1 MSVDRSVFQALESAV
16 AGMPPSDPSAIP
28 VRIHLAGLYLSGGM
42 AELAL
47 AHSMTVLT
55 LAPEDTSALSLA
67 AAAAAATGK
76 DELADSYRLLHA
88 ALLTGEALT
97 SPPESGAPRPAES
110 SGPERSGPERS
121 TPEPSTPEPST
132 RELSTPQPSAPEP
145 ARASHPRPVDPAQR
159 DLFGLDAEPI
169 LDSTGWDSSDPR
181 EVTLADVAG
190 MADVKRRLQRSLLG
204 PMANPTLSEAFGKQ
218 LRGGL
223 LLWGPP
229 GTGKTFIARALS
241 GELGAHFFSAT
252 PADIYGSFFGQSEQN
267 VARLFAEARQEAPGV
282 VFLDE
287 LDAIGGR
294 RSRRNT
300 DQARAVVNQ
309 LLTELDGLAS
319 NEGVYVLAATNAPWD
334 VDEALRRPGRF
345 DRTILVLPPDEPAR
359 NTLLQME
366 LRGRPVAPGIDLA
379 RLVRSTETYSGAD
392 LVRVVEAATER
403 ALERSMELG
412 IVSPV
417 TDADL
422 QAAVRDT
429 PASTRSWLSTAAT
442 YLAHVGDSED
452 FHELRGY
459 LRSHK
464 IG

>member
-1 MSVDRSVFQALESAV
+1 MSVDHSVFQALESAV
-16 AGMPPSDPSAIP
+16 AGMPPTDPSAVP

-47 AHSMTVLT
+47 AHSVTVLAI
-55 LAPEDTSALSLA
+55 APQDTSALSLA

-88 ALLTGEALT
+88 ALLTPEAAGMPT
-97 SPPESGAPRPAES
+97 ANTRESGASRTPEPA
-110 SGPERSGPERS
+110 
-121 TPEPSTPEPST
+121 TPEPSTPELST
-132 RELSTPQPSAPEP
+132 PELSTPEPSTSE
-145 ARASHPRPVDPAQR
+145 RASQPGPADPALAG
-159 DLFGLDAEPI
+159 LFGFAAEPTREPI
-169 LDSTGWDSSDPR
+169 GWDTGDPR
-181 EVTLADVAG
+181 AVTLADVAG

-241 GELGAHFFSAT
+241 GELGARFLSAT

-267 VARLFAEARQEAPGV
+267 VARLFGEARREAPGV

-319 NEGVYVLAATNAPWD
+319 NDGVYVLAATNAPWD
-334 VDEALRRPGRF
+334 VDDALRRPGRF
-345 DRTILVLPPDEPAR
+345 DRTILVLPPDEAAR
-359 NTLLQME
+359 SALLGME
-366 LRGRPVAPGIDLA
+366 LSDRPVAPGIDLA
-379 RLVRSTETYSGAD
+379 RLVRATETYSGAD

-403 ALERSMELG
+403 ALERSMDLG
-412 IVSPV
+412 LVSPV
-417 TDADL
+417 TEADL

-442 YLAHVGDSED
+442 YLAHVGDGED

>member
-1 MSVDRSVFQALESAV
+1 MSVDRSVFQALEGAV
-16 AGMPPSDPSAIP
+16 AGMASTDPSAVP
-28 VRIHLAGLYLSGGM
+28 VRIHLAGLYLSAGM
-42 AELAL
+42 ADLAL
-47 AHSMTVLT
+47 THAMTVLAI
-55 LAPEDTSALSLA
+55 APQDTAALSLA

-76 DELADSYRLLHA
+76 DDLADSYRLLHA
-88 ALLTGEALT
+88 ALLNAGPAAGLSVAAPVAPKPAVPKPSASS
-97 SPPESGAPRPAES
+97 SPAPKPTIPNPTTPESGVPKPKPR
-110 SGPERSGPERS
+110 
-121 TPEPSTPEPST
+121 
-132 RELSTPQPSAPEP
+132 APEHGGPTP
-145 ARASHPRPVDPAQR
+145 ATA
-159 DLFGLDAEPI
+159 DLFAAAGAEPTQ
-169 LDSTGWDSSDPR
+169 DPTGWDTTDPR
-181 EVTLADVAG
+181 AVTLADVAG
-190 MADVKRRLQRSLLG
+190 MEDVKRRLQRSLLG

-241 GELGAHFFSAT
+241 GELGARFLSAT

-267 VARLFAEARQEAPGV
+267 VARLFAEARREAPGV

-334 VDEALRRPGRF
+334 VDDALRRPGRF

-359 NTLLQME
+359 NALLRME
-366 LRGRPVAPGIDLA
+366 LRERPVAPGVDVA
-379 RLVRSTETYSGAD
+379 RLVRATDTYSGAD

-412 IVSPV
+412 MVSPL

-429 PASTRSWLSTAAT
+429 PASTRGWLSTAAT
-442 YLAHVGDSED
+442 YLAHVGDGED

>member
-1 MSVDRSVFQALESAV
+1 MSVDRSVFQALESALL
-16 AGMPPSDPSAIP
+16 GMSPTDPSATP
-28 VRIHLAGLYLSGGM
+28 VRIHLAGLYLSAGM
-42 AELAL
+42 AEQAL
-47 AHSMTVLT
+47 AHAMSVLSIAPQDTV
-55 LAPEDTSALSLA
+55 ALSLA
-67 AAAAAATGK
+67 AAAASATGK

-88 ALLTGEALT
+88 ALLNGEAVRGIPAT
-97 SPPESGAPRPAES
+97 ESNA
-110 SGPERSGPERS
+110 
-121 TPEPSTPEPST
+121 PEPSVPNATIPDPSVSDQARPVAEVREPTERGPGLFEPS
-132 RELSTPQPSAPEP
+132 LPDGPAPAVPTTEP
-145 ARASHPRPVDPAQR
+145 
-159 DLFGLDAEPI
+159 
-169 LDSTGWDSSDPR
+169 TGWDTDDPR
-181 EVTLADVAG
+181 AVTLADVAG
-190 MADVKRRLQRSLLG
+190 MDDVKRRLQRSLLG
-204 PMANPTLSEAFGKQ
+204 PMANPTLSEAFGKH

-241 GELGAHFFSAT
+241 GELGARFFSAT

-267 VARLFAEARQEAPGV
+267 VARLFAEARRESPGV

-319 NEGVYVLAATNAPWD
+319 NDGVYVLAATNAPWD
-334 VDEALRRPGRF
+334 VDDALRRPGRF

-359 NTLLQME
+359 DALLRME
-366 LRGRPVAPGIDLA
+366 LAQRPVAEGIDVSHLIRA
-379 RLVRSTETYSGAD
+379 TETYSGAD

-403 ALERSMELG
+403 ALERSMQLG
-412 IVSPV
+412 TVSPL

-422 QAAVRDT
+422 KAAVRDT
-429 PASTRSWLSTAAT
+429 PASTRGWLSTAAT
-442 YLAHVGDSED
+442 YLAHIGDGED
-452 FHELRGY
+452 FQELRTY
-459 LRSHK
+459 LRSHR

>member
-1 MSVDRSVFQALESAV
+1 MRSQQMSVDRSVFQALEGAL
-16 AGMPPSDPSAIP
+16 AGMPGTDPSAIP
-28 VRIHLAGLYLSGGM
+28 VRIHLAGLYLSAGM
-42 AELAL
+42 AEPAL
-47 AHSMTVLT
+47 AHSVAVLAI
-55 LAPEDTSALSLA
+55 APHDTSALSLA
-67 AAAAAATGK
+67 AAAASAAGK
-76 DELADSYRLLHA
+76 DDLADSYRLLHA
-88 ALLTGEALT
+88 ALLNTEV
-97 SPPESGAPRPAES
+97 SVIPERGAPEPGLPRIPDSGPPRPAES
-110 SGPERSGPERS
+110 LAAKPDAG
-121 TPEPSTPEPST
+121 
-132 RELSTPQPSAPEP
+132 
-145 ARASHPRPVDPAQR
+145 RAEA
-159 DLFGLDAEPI
+159 DLFGTPTAEPSR
-169 LDSTGWDSSDPR
+169 DPAGWDTTDPR
-181 EVTLADVAG
+181 AVTLADVAG
-190 MADVKRRLQRSLLG
+190 MEDVKRRLQRSLLG

-241 GELGAHFFSAT
+241 GELGARFLSAT

-267 VARLFAEARQEAPGV
+267 VARLFAEARRETPGV

-319 NEGVYVLAATNAPWD
+319 NDGVYVLAATNAPWD
-334 VDEALRRPGRF
+334 VDDALRRPGRF

-359 NTLLQME
+359 DALLRME
-366 LRGRPVAPGIDLA
+366 LRERPVAPGIDLT

-403 ALERSMELG
+403 ALERSMQLG
-412 IVSPV
+412 MVSPV

-429 PASTRSWLSTAAT
+429 PASTRGWLSTAAT
-442 YLAHVGDSED
+442 YLAHVGDGED

>member
-16 AGMPPSDPSAIP
+16 AGMAPTDPAAVP

-47 AHSMTVLT
+47 THAMTVLAI
-55 LAPEDTSALSLA
+55 APQETAALSLA
-67 AAAAAATGK
+67 AAAASATGK

-88 ALLTGEALT
+88 ALLNGEPVVGSDPSNRHL
-97 SPPESGAPRPAES
+97 P
-110 SGPERSGPERS
+110 
-121 TPEPSTPEPST
+121 TPETQSALESALEAEPVKPITQDRVVPEPT
-132 RELSTPQPSAPEP
+132 RGPTAYEG
-145 ARASHPRPVDPAQR
+145 
-159 DLFGLDAEPI
+159 DLFGVNSPPAEPVQEP
-169 LDSTGWDSSDPR
+169 TGWDTADPR
-181 EVTLADVAG
+181 AVTLADVAG
-190 MADVKRRLQRSLLG
+190 MEDVKRRLHRSLLG

-241 GELGAHFFSAT
+241 GELGARFLAAT

-267 VARLFAEARQEAPGV
+267 VARLFAEARREAPGV

-309 LLTELDGLAS
+309 LLTELDGLNS

-334 VDEALRRPGRF
+334 IDDALRRPGRF

-359 NTLLQME
+359 DALLRME
-366 LRGRPVAPGIDLA
+366 LRDRPVAPGVDVG
-379 RLVRSTETYSGAD
+379 RLIRATDTYSGAD
-392 LVRVVEAATER
+392 LVRVVEAASER
-403 ALERSMELG
+403 ALERSMQLG
-412 IVSPV
+412 MVSPV

-422 QAAVRDT
+422 QSAVRDT
-429 PASTRSWLSTAAT
+429 PPSTRGWLSTAAT
-442 YLAHVGDSED
+442 YLAHAGDGED
-452 FHELRGY
+452 FQELRGY

>member
-16 AGMPPSDPSAIP
+16 AGMSPTDSSAIP

-42 AELAL
+42 ADLAL
-47 AHSMTVLT
+47 THAMTVLAI
-55 LAPEDTSALSLA
+55 APQDTTALSLA
-67 AAAAAATGK
+67 AAAASATGK

-88 ALLTGEALT
+88 ALLNGE
-97 SPPESGAPRPAES
+97 SFGGPAPAMVTTDS
-110 SGPERSGPERS
+110 SVSA
-121 TPEPSTPEPST
+121 
-132 RELSTPQPSAPEP
+132 TPQPEAAERGAPEP
-145 ARASHPRPVDPAQR
+145 TPPPAPKPGPVGPAQAHFF
-159 DLFGLDAEPI
+159 DSPAAEPT
-169 LDSTGWDSSDPR
+169 LDPTGWDTSDPR
-181 EVTLADVAG
+181 AVTLADVAG
-190 MADVKRRLQRSLLG
+190 MEDVKRRLQRSLLG
-204 PMANPTLSEAFGKQ
+204 PMANPALSEAFGKQ

-241 GELGAHFFSAT
+241 GELGARFFSAT

-267 VARLFAEARQEAPGV
+267 VARLFAQARREAPGV

-287 LDAIGGR
+287 LDAVGGR

-309 LLTELDGLAS
+309 LLTELDGLDS

-334 VDEALRRPGRF
+334 VDDALRRPGRF

-359 NTLLQME
+359 DALLRME
-366 LRGRPVAPGIDLA
+366 LRDRPVAPGIDLA
-379 RLVRSTETYSGAD
+379 RLVRATETYSGAD

-403 ALERSMELG
+403 ALERSMQLG
-412 IVSPV
+412 LVSPV

-429 PASTRSWLSTAAT
+429 PASTRGWLSTAAT
-442 YLAHVGDSED
+442 YLAHVGDGED

>member
-1 MSVDRSVFQALESAV
+1 MSVDHSVFQALEGAV
-16 AGMPPSDPSAIP
+16 AAMAPSDPSAVP
-28 VRIHLAGLYLSGGM
+28 VRIHLAGLYLSGGL
-42 AELAL
+42 ADLAL
-47 AHSMTVLT
+47 VHATSVLAI
-55 LAPEDTSALSLA
+55 APHDTAALSLA
-67 AAAAAATGK
+67 AAAASATGK

-88 ALLTGEALT
+88 ALLNGEPASGAVPARSPVAEPSRSEPAGDGSSSDALGAEASEPRTGSESLISRTVASIGADLFAEAL
-97 SPPESGAPRPAES
+97 P
-110 SGPERSGPERS
+110 GP
-121 TPEPSTPEPST
+121 
-132 RELSTPQPSAPEP
+132 
-145 ARASHPRPVDPAQR
+145 
-159 DLFGLDAEPI
+159 I
-169 LDSTGWDSSDPR
+169 GWDSTDPR
-181 EVTLADVAG
+181 AVSLADVAG
-190 MADVKRRLQRSLLG
+190 MEDVKRRLQRSLLG

-241 GELGAHFFSAT
+241 GELGARFLSAT
-252 PADIYGSFFGQSEQN
+252 PADIYGSYFGQSEQN
-267 VARLFAEARQEAPGV
+267 VARLFNEARREAPGV

-309 LLTELDGLAS
+309 LLSELDGLAN

-334 VDEALRRPGRF
+334 VDDALRRPGRF

-359 NTLLQME
+359 DALLRME
-366 LRGRPVAPGIDLA
+366 LSERPVAPGINVN
-379 RLVRSTETYSGAD
+379 RLVRATDTYSGAD

-403 ALERSMELG
+403 ALERSMQLG
-412 IVSPV
+412 MVSPV

-429 PASTRSWLSTAAT
+429 PPSTRGWLSTAAT
-442 YLAHVGDSED
+442 YLAHIGDGED

>member
-1 MSVDRSVFQALESAV
+1 MTVDRSVFQALESAV
-16 AGMPPSDPSAIP
+16 AAMAPTDPSAVP
-28 VRIHLAGLYLSGGM
+28 VRIHLAGLYLSAGM

-47 AHSMTVLT
+47 THSMTVLAV
-55 LAPEDTSALSLA
+55 APQDTAALSLA
-67 AAAAAATGK
+67 AAAASANGK
-76 DELADSYRLLHA
+76 DDLADSYRLLHA
-88 ALLTGEALT
+88 ALLNGDLIT
-97 SPPESGAPRPAES
+97 SESVGPESVTSEQVAPDP
-110 SGPERSGPERS
+110 G
-121 TPEPSTPEPST
+121 
-132 RELSTPQPSAPEP
+132 APEP
-145 ARASHPRPVDPAQR
+145 GARERVGPEPVAPESSAGQASEPLPTRSRSSIRA
-159 DLFGLDAEPI
+159 DLFAT
-169 LDSTGWDSSDPR
+169 STPTADPSHDLAGWDSSDPR
-181 EVTLADVAG
+181 VVTLADVAG
-190 MADVKRRLQRSLLG
+190 MQDVKRRLQRSLLG

-241 GELGAHFFSAT
+241 GELGARFFSAT

-267 VARLFAEARQEAPGV
+267 VARLFTEARREAPGV

-309 LLTELDGLAS
+309 LLTELDGLTS

-334 VDEALRRPGRF
+334 VDDALRRPGRF

-359 NTLLQME
+359 DALLRME
-366 LRGRPVAPGIDLA
+366 LKERPVAPGIDVA
-379 RLVRSTETYSGAD
+379 RLVRATDTYSGAD

-403 ALERSMELG
+403 ALERSMQLG
-412 IVSPV
+412 MVSPV
-417 TDADL
+417 ADADL

-429 PASTRSWLSTAAT
+429 PASTRGWLSTAAT
-442 YLAHVGDSED
+442 YLAHVGDGED

>member
-1 MSVDRSVFQALESAV
+1 MSVDRSVFEALESAV
-16 AGMPPSDPSAIP
+16 AGMPPSDPSANP

-47 AHSMTVLT
+47 AHAMTVLAI
-55 LAPEDTSALSLA
+55 APQDTTALSLA

-88 ALLTGEALT
+88 ALLTGAALT
-97 SPPESGAPRPAES
+97 SAPESAAPRTTEP
-110 SGPERSGPERS
+110 GPERS
-121 TPEPSTPEPST
+121 TPEYST
-132 RELSTPQPSAPEP
+132 RETSTPQPSPPDP
-145 ARASHPRPVDPAQR
+145 ARGSPSRPVDPAQR
-159 DLFGLDAEPI
+159 ELFGLDAEPI

-181 EVTLADVAG
+181 AVTLADVAG
-190 MADVKRRLQRSLLG
+190 MQDVKRRLQRSLLG
-204 PMANPTLSEAFGKQ
+204 PMANPMLSEAFGKQ

-359 NTLLQME
+359 TALLRME
-366 LRGRPVAPGIDLA
+366 LRERPVAPGIDLA
-379 RLVRSTETYSGAD
+379 SLVRSTEMYSGAD

-417 TDADL
+417 TEADL

>member
-16 AGMPPSDPSAIP
+16 SGMPPADSSAIP
-28 VRIHLAGLYLSGGM
+28 VRIHLAGLYLSAGM

-47 AHSMTVLT
+47 THSMAVLAI
-55 LAPEDTSALSLA
+55 APEHTAALSLA

-76 DELADSYRLLHA
+76 EELADSYRLLHA
-88 ALLTGEALT
+88 ALLNGDSSGVPTPAKVV
-97 SPPESGAPRPAES
+97 PESGAPGRGAPDSPAA
-110 SGPERSGPERS
+110 RA
-121 TPEPSTPEPST
+121 PEPSTPHTSEPG
-132 RELSTPQPSAPEP
+132 P
-145 ARASHPRPVDPAQR
+145 ADPAGA
-159 DLFGLDAEPI
+159 DLFGIPADASLDPI
-169 LDSTGWDSSDPR
+169 GWDSSDPR
-181 EVTLADVAG
+181 AVTLADVAG
-190 MADVKRRLQRSLLG
+190 MEDVKRRLHRSLLG

-241 GELGAHFFSAT
+241 GELGARFLSAT

-267 VARLFAEARQEAPGV
+267 VARLFGEARREAPGV

-334 VDEALRRPGRF
+334 VDDALRRPGRF

-359 NTLLQME
+359 DALLRME
-366 LRGRPVAPGIDLA
+366 LSGRPVAPGVDVA
-379 RLVRSTETYSGAD
+379 RLVRATDTYSGAD

-403 ALERSMELG
+403 ALERSMQLG
-412 IVSPV
+412 MVSPL
-417 TDADL
+417 TDSDL

-429 PASTRSWLSTAAT
+429 PASTRGWLSTAAT
-442 YLAHVGDSED
+442 YLAHIGDGED

>member
-16 AGMPPSDPSAIP
+16 AGMAPTDPAAVP
-28 VRIHLAGLYLSGGM
+28 VRIHLAGLYLSAGM
-42 AELAL
+42 AERAL
-47 AHSMTVLT
+47 THSMTVLVV
-55 LAPEDTSALSLA
+55 APQDTVALSLA
-67 AAAAAATGK
+67 AAAASATGK

-88 ALLTGEALT
+88 ALLNGSSVPDL
-97 SPPESGAPRPAES
+97 PAPLPV
-110 SGPERSGPERS
+110 
-121 TPEPSTPEPST
+121 
-132 RELSTPQPSAPEP
+132 AP
-145 ARASHPRPVDPAQR
+145 DPAGSKPVTATPVAAE
-159 DLFGLDAEPI
+159 LFGSTEPTAAAVQ
-169 LDSTGWDSSDPR
+169 DPAGWDSADPR
-181 EVTLADVAG
+181 AVTLADVAG
-190 MADVKRRLQRSLLG
+190 MEDVKRRLQRSLLG

-241 GELGAHFFSAT
+241 GELGARFLSAT

-267 VARLFAEARQEAPGV
+267 VARLFAEARREAPGV

-309 LLTELDGLAS
+309 LLTELDGLKS

-334 VDEALRRPGRF
+334 VDDALRRPGRF

-359 NTLLQME
+359 EALLQME
-366 LRGRPVAPGIDLA
+366 LTERPVAPGVDVS
-379 RLVRSTETYSGAD
+379 RLVRATDTYSGAD
-392 LVRVVEAATER
+392 LVRVIEAATER
-403 ALERSMELG
+403 ALERSMQLG
-412 IVSPV
+412 MVSPV

-422 QAAVRDT
+422 QSAVRDT
-429 PASTRSWLSTAAT
+429 PPSTRGWLSTAAT
-442 YLAHVGDSED
+442 YLAHAGDGED
-452 FHELRGY
+452 FQELRGY